1 MKKGFTLIELLAV
14 IVVLAVIAVIAIPII
29 LGVVETTKKAA
40 LKESA
45 NGLIE
50 EAGYYYMQYG
60 VADNARFDIEE
71 GQINSTTENTLL
83 LKGYI
88 EDATVLINTKG
99 EVAVC
104 INDGEYSVYKNYRDN
119 KLIEIDNKNC
129 NIPTGQ
135 AVVFLE
141 NESTIREY
149 TNEELTTIVTSL
161 QEQIQVSA
169 TTISSLEQEITVLKN
184 NTDGNPTG
192 TVISYMGNNVP
203 AGYLSC
209 DGTVY
214 NISDYQA
221 LADQIKNEF
230 GSYNYYGGDGTDTF
244 AVPDLRG
251 EFLRG
256 TGTNSHANQ
265 GSGANVGA
273 HQDATE
279 IPKIMLNSTDNN
291 IYFQNAMNQQYS
303 HYIKQDSDLDT
314 SQGVKNTGYYVTTNG
329 TFDATGTTSHY
340 TTRPTNTSVLYCIKY

>member
-14 IVVLAVIAVIAIPII
+14 IVILAVIAVIATPII

-45 NGLIE
+45 NALIE

-60 VADNARFDIEE
+60 VVDNARFDIEE
-71 GQINSTTENTLL
+71 GQINSTTGNTLL

-135 AVVFLE
+135 AVVFLD

-149 TNEELTTIVTSL
+149 TNEELTELVTSL
-161 QEQIQVSA
+161 Q
-169 TTISSLEQEITVLKN
+169 QEITELKN
-184 NTDGNPTG
+184 KQDGNPTG

-203 AGYLSC
+203 SGYLSC

-214 NISDYQA
+214 NISEYQA
-221 LADQIKNEF
+221 LANQIKNEF
-230 GSYNYYGGDGTDTF
+230 GSYNYYGGDGTTTF

-256 TGTNSHANQ
+256 TGTATRNV
-265 GSGANVGA
+265 GSGANVGV
-273 HQDATE
+273 HQDPTYHFNLYKNATSNLLAFYGPE
-279 IPKIMLNSTDNN
+279 TSGILNRDKLYNINEDGSNN
-291 IYFQNAMNQQYS
+291 
-303 HYIKQDSDLDT
+303 
-314 SQGVKNTGYYVTTNG
+314 
-329 TFDATGTTSHY
+329 GTTSGHRFYGESY
-340 TTRPTNTSVLYCIKY
+340 TSLLSAMYYSSRPTNTSVLYCIKY